1 VTSERSGGK
10 RQAPVPAPP
19 SHLRRTKI
27 AVRQGTKESTIRFPT
42 PEADADYAVLVT
54 PSWLTPFCASAK
66 TPQGF
71 TLQFGAAAP
80 ANARVDW
87 MIVR

>member
-1 VTSERSGGK
+1 MAAAAGPDRRCYVDN
-10 RQAPVPAPP
+10 
-19 SHLRRTKI
+19 LRGI
-27 AVRQGTKESTIRFPT
+27 NVAVKEGAKEIEIRFAA
-42 PEADADYAVLVT
+42 PEADAEYAVLVT
-54 PSWLTPFCASAK
+54 PSWLTQFCASAK

-71 TLQFGAAAP
+71 TLQFGSAAP